1 MKMKNLTFAILGL
14 SSSIFV
20 STPSSAQLYNG
31 YGGGSYFGGGNTT
44 PPERVIQRG
53 NGHGSGDYFGSPST
67 TPSRI
72 NNSPSSPG
80 LIKLRD
86 CSKYIDC

>member
-1 MKMKNLTFAILGL
+1 M
-14 SSSIFV
+14 SSSILV

-31 YGGGSYFGGGNTT
+31 Y
-44 PPERVIQRG
+44 
-53 NGHGSGDYFGSPST
+53 GSGDYFGSPST

-72 NNSPSSPG
+72 NNPPSSPG